1 MKQQIQSVTHKKD
14 LGDIKWDRL
23 HNSGK
28 YFTYIGSI
36 KKILLSCS
44 GCYKFSCIQNE
55 WEH

>member
-44 GCYKFSCIQNE
+44 GFYKFSCIQNE